1 MKTISPA
8 DGVLIDL
15 HVSPEF
21 KILFSRAAEIA
32 GVSLA
37 AFITES
43 ARQRAMDLVEQHER
57 IVLNNQARDM
67 FLKVM
72 ANQPA
77 HGKALSRAVNRFAV
91 K

>member
-15 HVSPEF
+15 RVSPEF

-43 ARQRAMDLVEQHER
+43 TRQRAMDLVEQHER
-57 IVLNNQARDM
+57 IILNNQARRT
-67 FLKVM
+67 FPKAM
-72 ANQPA
+72 ANQPP
-77 HGKALSRAVNRFAV
+77 HGKELSRAANRFAV

>member
-15 HVSPEF
+15 RVSPEF

-37 AFITES
+37 AF
-43 ARQRAMDLVEQHER
+43 RAGSGGLAPLEGQGRSIDVG
-57 IVLNNQARDM
+57 VS
-67 FLKVM
+67 LK
-72 ANQPA
+72 
-77 HGKALSRAVNRFAV
+77 F
-91 K
+91 

>member
-1 MKTISPA
+1 MKSINSAEEQRIDIS
-8 DGVLIDL
+8 
-15 HVSPEF
+15 VSSEF
-21 KILFSRAAEIA
+21 KMLFSRAAEIA

-43 ARQRAMDLVEQHER
+43 ARERAMALIEQHER

-67 FLKVM
+67 LLRAMK
-72 ANQPA
+72 NQGS
-77 HGKALSRAVNRFAV
+77 HGKALDNAANRYAV